1 MNTHHMICVCHRCSF
16 LGALKIGTAKARPD
30 IHAADAPP
38 AVRDKELPDTP
49 VAFAAEA
56 YLAAVS
62 NITMIRHCIRTYRFG
77 RILAEKAGAKPDLE
91 VLYVAS
97 LLHDFGLETQFD
109 GPEDFETLGAREAKR
124 FLLSEGHAHLADQVA
139 AAIEIH
145 TSVETAKD
153 PRPEVAYLS
162 IGALCDVTGARLD
175 QIEPRLVQE
184 IVAEYPRNGTKDL
197 LLALVKRQ
205 IAIKPQSNIARIA
218 ARVDFSA
225 IVRNAPFAG

>member
-1 MNTHHMICVCHRCSF
+1 MNTHHMICVCHRCTF
-16 LGALKIGTAKARPD
+16 LGALKIGAAATGLEA
-30 IHAADAPP
+30 HAVDAPP
-38 AVRDKELPDTP
+38 AARDKQLPDTK

-77 RILAEKAGAKPDLE
+77 RALAEKAGAKPDLE

-97 LLHDFGLETQFD
+97 LLHDLGLEALFD
-109 GPEDFETLGAREAKR
+109 GPEDFEKLGAREAKR
-124 FLLSEGHAHLADQVA
+124 FLLGQGHEHLADQVA
-139 AAIEIH
+139 TAIELH
-145 TSVETAKD
+145 TLIETAKD
-153 PRPEVAYLS
+153 PRTEVAYLS
-162 IGALCDVTGARLD
+162 IGAFCDVTGARLD
-175 QIEPRLVQE
+175 QLEPRVVQE

-205 IAIKPQSNIARIA
+205 IAIKPQSNIAGIA
-218 ARVDFSA
+218 ARVDFAA

>member
-1 MNTHHMICVCHRCSF
+1 MNTHHMICVCHRCTF
-16 LGALKIGTAKARPD
+16 LGALKIGTAKAGSEV
-30 IHAADAPP
+30 HAVDAPP
-38 AVRDKELPDTP
+38 AVRDRALPDTP

-77 RILAEKAGAKPDLE
+77 RALAEKAGAKPDLE

-97 LLHDFGLETQFD
+97 LLHDLGLETLFD
-109 GPEDFETLGAREAKR
+109 GPEDFEKLGAREAKR
-124 FLLSEGHAHLADQVA
+124 FLLSHGHERLADQVA

-145 TSVETAKD
+145 TLIETAKD
-153 PRPEVAYLS
+153 PRPEVAYLA

-175 QIEPRLVQE
+175 QIEPRAVQE

-218 ARVDFSA
+218 ARVDFAA